1 MSKTNIKLSPRVLS
15 AATSTSVMKDLG
27 EIPMFDHTKTV
38 DKMAKDSRDT
48 FDGYEFHTDWNG
60 STNYMSCLL
69 YTSPSPRDK
78 RQSRMPS
85 SA

>member
-1 MSKTNIKLSPRVLS
+1 MSIVFYDPYV
-15 AATSTSVMKDLG
+15 
-27 EIPMFDHTKTV
+27 
-38 DKMAKDSRDT
+38 
-48 FDGYEFHTDWNG
+48 TDWNG
-60 STNYMSCLL
+60 SEKSLELDDLLRTADVVSIHVIKTKDTENLISKDMFCLL